1 MAPSMALPLSRRA
14 LVLLCLLSVLAA
26 TPLIA
31 AERRVPVIV
40 DTDANNELDDQH
52 ALAYALLDPETFAI
66 EGITVNATVGGGEVQ
81 RHYDEAAR
89 VIALC
94 ARTGQVRLALGANA
108 SFTEI
113 RPHLQDA
120 TYDGKAAVDLIV
132 ARARAASPARPL
144 VLVPIGKLTNIALAL
159 ALAPDI
165 ASRVR
170 IVWLGSNY
178 PEPGEYNQDGDPE
191 SLRYVLSVDVPF
203 EMVVVRYGKPS
214 GTDAIRVTRADVA
227 TRFAG
232 RGPRIQTPVTG
243 RHGGSFTTFGDYSVD
258 LFGHIT
264 LDGTPPSRALYDLA
278 ALAIVKNPAWARAR
292 THPAPALVGT
302 RWEERPTN
310 TRRITIWEQFDRTA
324 IVGDLQAVLERQTPG
339 SRR

>member
-1 MAPSMALPLSRRA
+1 
-14 LVLLCLLSVLAA
+14 
-26 TPLIA
+26 
-31 AERRVPVIV
+31 
-40 DTDANNELDDQH
+40 
-52 ALAYALLDPETFAI
+52 
-66 EGITVNATVGGGEVQ
+66 
-81 RHYDEAAR
+81 
-89 VIALC
+89 
-94 ARTGQVRLALGANA
+94 
-108 SFTEI
+108 
-113 RPHLQDA
+113 
-120 TYDGKAAVDLIV
+120 
-132 ARARAASPARPL
+132 

-258 LFGHIT
+258 LF
-264 LDGTPPSRALYDLA
+264 
-278 ALAIVKNPAWARAR
+278 AWARAR

-324 IVGDLQAVLERQTPG
+324 IVGDLQAVLERQAPG